1 MLYFIFSKSILY
13 VTLGVGI
20 TDTFLTLG
28 FDLFLLGFST
38 YDAYISNN
46 LQLDVTTI
54 PFALVFHVTR
64 DV

>member
-1 MLYFIFSKSILY
+1 MLYFIFSKSSLY

-28 FDLFLLGFST
+28 FDLFMLGFST
-38 YDAYISNN
+38 YDVYTSSS
-46 LQLDVTTI
+46 LQLGVTAI
-54 PFALVFHVTR
+54 PFALVFHITR